1 MKILLIFT
9 FCLISDGGTSNEVT
23 GYSGGGILIKCK
35 YDTAYRINKKYFCRG
50 SLSGCSDQIKT
61 GDKKQWVNSGR
72 FSLFDDTKSLEFR
85 VMIRKLTVQDTGTYH
100 CGVDI
105 TLVRD
110 IYTPVELKVQQDLS
124 YEKSIS
130 KTVHAGEDFTVS
142 CKYPQSLKSYQRFLC
157 KRLPM
162 AACSSN
168 IYLKE
173 SILNMTMKNVNE
185 QDSGEYWC
193 GADIA
198 WTSDHGYKVYF
209 TQIDLTVTAG
219 PSKTTQSSVVSSS
232 SSSSSSLT
240 TSSPFSLSSSVQTT
254 TFTRTGLSSVSI
266 VVTVLVNILIGLL
279 IGNTCLFVVLRIKR
293 KRQGNSASHDR
304 HFVPGSEN
312 SHEDFKDTRG
322 LFASEEGTSTDR
334 SAVQLPRS
342 SFDPAQAVYLNIL
355 LPTSPCESGC
365 TATLAQF
372 PTDLPDS
379 SISTVEKPE
388 ESQIYTTVRFHTN
401 STGSDDVAQKIKFKK
416 EEKSCEYA
424 SVSHGNSYG

>member
-9 FCLISDGGTSNEVT
+9 FYLISDGGSSKAVI

-35 YDTAYRINKKYFCRG
+35 YDTAYRYNKKYFCKG
-50 SLSGCSDQIKT
+50 SMSACSDQIKT
-61 GDKKQWVNSGR
+61 GNRNQWVNSGR
-72 FSLFDDTKSLEFR
+72 FSLFDDTKSSEFL
-85 VMIRKLTVQDTGTYH
+85 VMIRELTVQDNGTYH
-100 CGVDI
+100 CGVDR

-110 IYTPVELKVQQDLS
+110 IYTSVELKVKEDLS
-124 YEKSIS
+124 YEKSIR

-162 AACSSN
+162 AAYSYN

-193 GADIA
+193 GADVA

-209 TQIDLTVTAG
+209 TKIDLTVT
-219 PSKTTQSSVVSSS
+219 
-232 SSSSSSLT
+232 
-240 TSSPFSLSSSVQTT
+240 
-254 TFTRTGLSSVSI
+254 
-266 VVTVLVNILIGLL
+266 
-279 IGNTCLFVVLRIKR
+279 
-293 KRQGNSASHDR
+293 GNSASHDR

-322 LFASEEGTSTDR
+322 LFASEEGTSTDC
-334 SAVQLPRS
+334 SAVQLPTS
-342 SFDPAQAVYLNIL
+342 PFDPAQAVYLNIM
-355 LPTSPCESGC
+355 LPTSPCDSGC
-365 TATLAQF
+365 TVTLAQF

-379 SISTVEKPE
+379 SISAVEKPE

-401 STGSDDVAQKIKFKK
+401 ATGSDDVAQKIKFKK
-416 EEKSCEYA
+416 EERSCEYA